1 MASKNYDTIRTMA
14 GKSYRAVIAAAG
26 RGTRFLPA
34 TKAYPK
40 ELVPILDKPNIQYL
54 IEELLG
60 AGIKEIAIVH
70 RPGNQQVKDYFLPDP
85 DLEKYLQENHKED
98 FLAGWQKL
106 YKKAK
111 LSFIPQKKNLPYGS
125 AAALLSAQSF
135 VKNHPFIFLY
145 GDDLVVEKKS
155 GQFLASLIRLFEKE
169 RADIIAAASPVPWK
183 EIERYSSIQYKRK
196 GKKHQINKV
205 FEKLPRQQAPSNT
218 TLFGRFVA
226 APHVFNFLKKQKISA
241 KGELFFTDT
250 VNAIAQKG
258 VVLAPPLKNGQWLTT
273 GDPLRW
279 LKANIAIGLKDPEIE
294 KELRS
299 FLKTIL

>member
-1 MASKNYDTIRTMA
+1 MRPM
-14 GKSYRAVIAAAG
+14 GKKTYRAVIAAAG

-40 ELVPILDKPNIQYL
+40 ELVPILSKPNIQYL
-54 IEELLG
+54 VEELLD
-60 AGIKEIAIVH
+60 AGVKEIAIVH

-98 FLAGWQKL
+98 FLIGWQKL
-106 YKKAK
+106 CQKAK

-169 RADIIAAASPVPWK
+169 RADIIAAASPVPWE
-183 EIERYSSIQYKRK
+183 EIERYSSVQYQKG
-196 GKKHQINKV
+196 GKKYQISKV
-205 FEKLPRQQAPSNT
+205 FEKLPRKEAPSNT

-226 APHVFNFLKKQKISA
+226 APHVFDFLKKQKVSP

-279 LKANIAIGLKDPEIE
+279 LKANIVVALNNPEIAE
-294 KELRS
+294 ELRL
-299 FLKTIL
+299 FLKKLS